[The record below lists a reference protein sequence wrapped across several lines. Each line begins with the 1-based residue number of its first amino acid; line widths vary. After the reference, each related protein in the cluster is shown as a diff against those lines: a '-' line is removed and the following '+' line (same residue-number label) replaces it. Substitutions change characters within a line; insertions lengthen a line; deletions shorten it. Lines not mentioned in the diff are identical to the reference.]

1 MLFSVVVPVFNR
13 ENLIGRCIAS
23 VLAERNVEFE
33 LVLVDDGS
41 TDASLA
47 CMREFDDPRLRI
59 IAEERNRGASP
70 ARNIGIDAARG
81 DWVVSLDSDDEL
93 APGALGRIASL
104 AAGQPDDIDAL
115 WFRCR
120 MDDGQV
126 SPGRL
131 TAMQEWD
138 YAGFVGFWQATVGEW
153 RDMLYCSRRRCH
165 DALRQPAGRMD
176 EAKYLLDF
184 AKRFRI
190 RAYPDV
196 LRLYHQDADNQ
207 LVDRLRRLDP
217 LRDRDIVLDRAAC
230 FRDLLREHGAFVAR
244 QAPKLYR
251 DYLESAATTATMAN
265 LRGEALAR
273 AGELVRLAPG
283 RSRSWVLLGASLMGL
298 PAVHL
303 RRWMTRQR

>member
-1 MLFSVVVPVFNR
+1 MHFSVVVPVFNR
-13 ENLIGRCIAS
+13 ESLIGRCIAS
-23 VLAERNVEFE
+23 VLAERDVAFE
-33 LVLVDDGS
+33 LILVDDGS

-47 CMREFDDPRLRI
+47 RMRAFADPRLRI
-59 IAEERNRGASP
+59 IVEEHNRGAGP

-81 DWVVSLDSDDEL
+81 DWVVSMDSDDEL
-93 APGALGRIASL
+93 VPGALGRIARL
-104 AAGQPDDIDAL
+104 AAGLPDDIDAL

-120 MDDGQV
+120 MDDGLV
-126 SPGRL
+126 SPTRL
-131 TAMQEWD
+131 SAMQEWD
-138 YAGFVGFWQATVGEW
+138 YAGFVGFWQETVGEW

-207 LVDRLRRLDP
+207 LVRRLRRLEP
-217 LRDRDIVLDRAAC
+217 RRDREIVLDRAAC
-230 FRDLLREHGAFVAR
+230 FRDLLSEHGAFLAR
-244 QAPKLYR
+244 RAPRLYR

-265 LRGEALAR
+265 LRGEALTR
-273 AGELVRLAPG
+273 AGELLCLAPG
-283 RSRSWVLLGASLMGL
+283 RPRSWILLGASLVGS

-303 RRWMTRQR
+303 RRWMTRRR